1 MTPAAAGRF
10 PTMKNML
17 MAAAALASSA
27 VALATPAHA
36 DPHDGNHWGTA
47 APVMCTAEHT
57 VTPVLGD
64 LASAPT
70 HACPEG

>member
-1 MTPAAAGRF
+1 VTPAGAGRF
-10 PTMKNML
+10 PTMKNLL
-17 MAAAALASSA
+17 MAAALASSA
-27 VALATPAHA
+27 VALAAPAHA
-36 DPHDGNHWGTA
+36 DSGNHWGSA
-47 APVMCTAEHT
+47 APVVCTAEHA

>member
-1 MTPAAAGRF
+1 MTPAGAGRF

-17 MAAAALASSA
+17 MAAALASSA
-27 VALATPAHA
+27 VALAAPAHA

-47 APVMCTAEHT
+47 APVVCTAEHA